1 MKAIKNIVTAPA
13 CCREQ
18 NLRSPASPFSLRKSG
33 IGCIN
38 LGKLKAQL
46 SLLLFA
52 QLQIL
57 RDRFGA
63 EDAKL
68 MQLDR
73 PLHPTE
79 RVLMGPGPSSVPQ
92 RVLQALAAPTLGHLD
107 PEYLT
112 IMDETRQM
120 LRQVFQTNNEM
131 TMAISGTGSAGM
143 EAAVCNLVEPGDEM
157 IVCVNGVFGGRMKDV
172 AQRYGAV
179 VHPVE
184 AAWGQGIELEQI
196 EKELQAHPKTKIVG
210 IVHAETSTGE
220 HQPLEAIA
228 KLVRS
233 SGRLLV
239 VDAVTSLGGIDIPV
253 DKLGIDVCYSG
264 TQKCLS
270 CPPGLA
276 PITFSSRAVD
286 AIERRKSKVTSW
298 YLDVSMLRSYWS
310 NERVYHH
317 TAPINMTYAL
327 REALQIVLEEGLTAR
342 IARHLKNH
350 RMLRAGLEAMGLEY
364 IPQHS
369 LTTLNAI
376 KIPAGADDM
385 AVRKSL
391 LKDFN
396 IEIGAGLG
404 PFKGQAWRIGLMG
417 ASSTPNNVMLVLSAL
432 ERLLLEQGVKLPAGA
447 ALAAANEQ
455 TKD

>member
-1 MKAIKNIVTAPA
+1 
-13 CCREQ
+13 
-18 NLRSPASPFSLRKSG
+18 
-33 IGCIN
+33 
-38 LGKLKAQL
+38 
-46 SLLLFA
+46 
-52 QLQIL
+52 
-57 RDRFGA
+57 
-63 EDAKL
+63 

-131 TMAISGTGSAGM
+131 TLAISGTGSAGM

-179 VHPVE
+179 VHAVE

-342 IARHLKNH
+342 IARHLRHH

-376 KIPAGADDM
+376 KIPAGADDV
-385 AVRKSL
+385 AVRKRL
-391 LKDFN
+391 LNDFN

-417 ASSTPNNVMLVLSAL
+417 ASSTQNNVMLVLGAL
-432 ERLLLEQGVKLPAGA
+432 ERLLIEQGVKLPAGA
-447 ALAAANEQ
+447 AQAAASASCA
-455 TKD
+455 T